1 VSLRRLLL
9 AGVVTVTAVAVLAFG
24 TVAYLVFVRQQ
35 DAELE
40 RLLVEDL
47 RRVTAL
53 LDRPVLGATL
63 LDPGDGGV
71 ALQIVANDETVLLSW
86 GSDAAI
92 PAADGVELRRTA
104 GRRQL
109 VVSGPWNEGAGSIRL
124 AHDVEAAF
132 AARRSL
138 AGSLVTGGAL
148 VFLAVAL
155 LASLLAR
162 RAVAPLEEVARR
174 ARLVDPAEVAR
185 RARLVDPAE
194 PRSIGYEGSIEE
206 IRVLADALDDT
217 LGAIRTRQD
226 EERRFL
232 LEVAHELAAPLTLV
246 NYHLSRV
253 DPERPSEDHLVAARA
268 AAKELLRT
276 SQDLLGLARGELERP
291 LERVVVD
298 LADVADRIVLD
309 YPGVQL
315 EADRPAAVI
324 GDEDRLAQVL
334 RNLVRNGV
342 QAAGREEGVR
352 VRVYAGS
359 DEHRIEVRDDGPGID
374 PELADSLFEPGVGRG
389 GGSGVGLT
397 ICRTLVHQHGGAI
410 RARAGEEAGALFE
423 VRLPSLQAGLEAS

>member
-1 VSLRRLLL
+1 MSLRRLLL

-162 RAVAPLEEVARR
+162 RAVAPLE
-174 ARLVDPAEVAR
+174 EVAR